1 MTAERCDGHVDA
13 TAARARLAAL
23 QRGAAG
29 AYATITEADAA
40 LRTVAARR
48 VAAERVLRHAA
59 AVRQAAVRAAAAHA
73 RAQPGLFGQLAS
85 GLRARARWRRGQAA
99 LDAAVAEAERRLAD
113 ARRALAPARDE
124 FAAHVRARGE
134 AAAALRRLTA
144 ECAAARAEITACL
157 GDHGQAG

>member
-1 MTAERCDGHVDA
+1 VTAERCDGHVDA

-85 GLRARARWRRGQAA
+85 GLRAGA
-99 LDAAVAEAERRLAD
+99 
-113 ARRALAPARDE
+113 E